1 MRLNCPGCGAQ
12 YEVDE
17 SAVPEEG
24 RDVQC
29 SACGHGWFQYPP
41 ITARP
46 FGAPEPFVER
56 RAPEPEP
63 KRDPMP
69 EPKLEPARPPAL
81 NDIRAFLR
89 QEAERETAER
99 RKEGIAA
106 PKPLPAP
113 APEARSAEPPPPP
126 PRNPVPQGDAR
137 QAARPHQSQRAEP
150 DVAASL
156 RPAPRAKGGFG
167 LGFFATITIFLL
179 VAGIYVSAPRLADAL
194 PELRDPLSHYVS
206 FVDAGRQRLADF
218 ARQVGA
224 ALRS

>member
-56 RAPEPEP
+56 RAPDPEP
-63 KRDPMP
+63 KPDPMP

-106 PKPLPAP
+106 PKPPVQ
-113 APEARSAEPPPPP
+113 APETRSAEPPPPAA
-126 PRNPVPQGDAR
+126 RKPVPPGGAR
-137 QAARPHQSQRAEP
+137 QVARPSEQLGAEP

-156 RPAPRAKGGFG
+156 RPAPSAKGGFG
-167 LGFFATITIFLL
+167 LGFFATIVLFLL

-194 PELRDPLSHYVS
+194 PELRDPLAQYVS
-206 FVDAGRQRLADF
+206 FVDAGRQKLADF
-218 ARQVGA
+218 ARQVSA

>member
-12 YEVDE
+12 YEVEE

-41 ITARP
+41 IIARP

-56 RAPEPEP
+56 LPPSAPVAPAKPEARP
-63 KRDPMP
+63 ADPMP
-69 EPKLEPARPPAL
+69 EPTLAPARPTAL

-99 RKEGIAA
+99 RREGIAA
-106 PKPLPAP
+106 PKIPPSEPAPLPRASAPDPQPARKTAP
-113 APEARSAEPPPPP
+113 APLSQPDSA
-126 PRNPVPQGDAR
+126 A
-137 QAARPHQSQRAEP
+137 S
-150 DVAASL
+150 SL
-156 RPAPRAKGGFG
+156 RPLPKAGGGFG
-167 LGFFATITIFLL
+167 LGFFATITVFLL
-179 VAGIYVSAPRLADAL
+179 VAGVYVSAPRLAGAL
-194 PELRDPLSHYVS
+194 PELRDPLAQYVS
-206 FVDAGRQRLADF
+206 FVDAGRQKLADF
-218 ARQVGA
+218 ARQVST